1 MGWANYVA
9 LGDSLTAGRDDHGPE
24 GARIGWARRL
34 AGILTARTSVC
45 CALTNL
51 AVDGASA
58 GVVLGRQLPS
68 VAGLGPDLVSVTV
81 GMNDI
86 RDPGF
91 TPERFTAELGL
102 LLDGLAATGATV
114 LTCTLPDIAAIM
126 PLPAHLVEV
135 ARQRMCQASDIIRK
149 QAAELDDSRLYLA
162 LAYGHWFTYSP
173 FAAIVFVP
181 VAALPLAVARVGW
194 DLVSVAALAYSCTRI
209 VQLAGYRPTRLMVA
223 GFVAAAMA
231 LDPVWETLFLGQINL
246 VLLALILTDVWLV
259 SPG

>member
-34 AGILTARTSVC
+34 AGILTARTSVR

-51 AVDGASA
+51 AADGASA
-58 GVVLGRQLPS
+58 GVVLEQQLPS
-68 VAGLGPDLVSVTV
+68 VTGLGPDLVSVTV

-91 TPERFTAELGL
+91 TPERFAAEFGL

-126 PLPAHLVEV
+126 PLPAHLVEM
-135 ARQRMCQASDIIRK
+135 ARQRMRQASDIIRE
-149 QAAELDDSRLYLA
+149 QAAARGVVCLDAWAMPGAADPELFGPDRIHPNGS
-162 LAYGHWFTYSP
+162 GHQLMADA
-173 FAAIVFVP
+173 FAA
-181 VAALPLAVARVGW
+181 
-194 DLVSVAALAYSCTRI
+194 
-209 VQLAGYRPTRLMVA
+209 
-223 GFVAAAMA
+223 
-231 LDPVWETLFLGQINL
+231 
-246 VLLALILTDVWLV
+246 LLLT
-259 SPG
+259 G